1 MSNDVHLG
9 GERNTD
15 YLARRLLL
23 RFAEGDMTISSA
35 LTAPGRSGFFAKAY
49 SALGVLLLVELCA
62 QFYFIAAAVIPIAAP
77 LTLAFPPDNASYN
90 TFSALHGLNG
100 TLLIPSTIL
109 ILILFSFAARH
120 PWKTTLFTALLLVLL
135 ILQFA
140 LALVGFQHSDLAPI
154 VGLHGL
160 NALVIVGVALRLTWQ
175 RWAF

>member
-1 MSNDVHLG
+1 MFTLG

-15 YLARRLLL
+15 YLVRRLLL

-62 QFYFIAAAVIPIAAP
+62 QFYFIAAAP
-77 LTLAFPPDNASYN
+77 LPLAFPPDNASYN

-100 TLLIPSTIL
+100 TLLVPSTIL

-120 PWKTTLFTALLLVLL
+120 PWK
-135 ILQFA
+135 
-140 LALVGFQHSDLAPI
+140 
-154 VGLHGL
+154 
-160 NALVIVGVALRLTWQ
+160 
-175 RWAF
+175 

>member
-1 MSNDVHLG
+1 
-9 GERNTD
+9 
-15 YLARRLLL
+15 
-23 RFAEGDMTISSA
+23 MTMSSA

-160 NALVIVGVALRLTWQ
+160 NALVIVGVAIRLTWQ